1 MDKAPVILE
10 GTVFKAEGQQRL
22 QQGLGINILI
32 NMNLADRTKESK
44 EWFGS
49 SLRSILHPRL
59 KYPQLQTLLDLEIQV
74 ERQKNETLRQCFSN
88 FCRSWI
94 PLRIW
99 KILYLYSGNI
109 QSCLHT
115 CTISGSSQATML
127 PNSTNTTNS
136 RMDSRFQKKRP
147 LSQRTKANHN
157 SNSLFGH

>member
-32 NMNLADRTKESK
+32 NMNLANRTKESK

-115 CTISGSSQATML
+115 CTISQVHKQQCYPTPPTPLIHAWTPG
-127 PNSTNTTNS
+127 
-136 RMDSRFQKKRP
+136 FKKKRP